1 MNKMYE
7 FEDLE
12 DYINDQMS
20 ASDRLAF
27 EQALATDPDLASRLY
42 ALRQEDKIMNLL
54 QELQFM
60 DNIQQWAQEQKQK
73 EEVSTKDK
81 WKSIKAIALILVV
94 LFTFFSVMRMC
105 NPQMPAQE
113 KTPMDSS
120 NSSQLTPAT
129 QHNGDKQPQIQSD
142 TNQPQASLTIPQPLK
157 WTKKPKRN
165 VADIDADYYDKIS
178 ANIFIP
184 ENFDA
189 ELLGQDTDARED
201 NYAKAAKYYRAGQ
214 YKAALSLLQQ
224 PDLQRQSEFLYLRG
238 YTYYKLGEYALA
250 EQDFRAF
257 RGISNPRRTVDAV
270 WCEVFCLTRQ
280 LPNTRKRL
288 DTVLQELVSN
298 PLDTTYARRAR
309 LLKSELEGHKR

>member
-7 FEDLE
+7 F
-12 DYINDQMS
+12 NDQMS

-27 EQALATDPDLASRLY
+27 EQALATDLDLANRLD

-54 QELQFM
+54 QESQFM
-60 DNIQQWAQEQKQK
+60 ENIQQWEQENKQK
-73 EEVSTKDK
+73 EEVYTKDK
-81 WKSIKAIALILVV
+81 WKNIKAIVLASIV
-94 LFTFFSVMRMC
+94 LFMVFNVIRMC
-105 NPQMPAQE
+105 NPPIPPQE

-129 QHNGDKQPQIQSD
+129 QNNGDKQAQIQSD
-142 TNQPQASLTIPQPLK
+142 TNQPQASLTIP
-157 WTKKPKRN
+157 
-165 VADIDADYYDKIS
+165 DYYDKMS

-189 ELLGQDTDARED
+189 ELLGQDTGARED

-214 YKAALSLLQQ
+214 YKAALRLLQQ

-257 RGISNPRRTVDAV
+257 RGIPNPRRTVDAV

-309 LLKSELEGHKR
+309 LLKSELEGHK